1 MSHSNAESGAMNNS
15 DDSKAKPVV
24 GFIGLGLM
32 GRPMSRNLMNAGFAL
47 VVHDH
52 RREAADE
59 LVQAGATWASTPREL
74 AQQCDVMF
82 SCLPGVAEIEAV
94 ALGADGVV
102 AGIRPGCAYF
112 EMSTN
117 SHAVV
122 RRMHAAFAAR
132 GAHFLDAPISGGPT
146 GAQRRQLAVWV
157 GGDAAAYRRCEPV
170 LRAMADHP
178 THVGDIGAG
187 LVTKLVHNCAAE
199 AMQAS
204 LAEAFVMGVKAGAD
218 PLSLWQAIRQ
228 GAVGRRRTFDGL
240 IDQFLPGTYDQ
251 PQAAQRVTYK
261 DMMFA
266 TELGR
271 DLGVPM
277 RFANLS
283 LADTTE
289 SMNRGWAERDCRAV
303 MLLPQERAGV
313 KIAVAP
319 AAIQEVLRSDPAAP
333 TDTRHGIG
341 ATRTKAGA

>member
-1 MSHSNAESGAMNNS
+1 MNDNNTQ
-15 DDSKAKPVV
+15 PVV

-32 GRPMSRNLMNAGFAL
+32 GRPMSRNLLTAGFTL

-52 RREAADE
+52 RREAAEE
-59 LVQAGATWASTPREL
+59 LIQAGAIWAPTPSAL

-94 ALGADGVV
+94 ALGTDGIL
-102 AGIRPGCAYF
+102 AGIRPGSAFF

-117 SHAVV
+117 STTLLK
-122 RRMHAAFAAR
+122 RLHAAFAAR
-132 GAHFLDAPISGGPT
+132 GAHILDAPISGGPT
-146 GAQRRQLAVWV
+146 GAQRRQLAIWV
-157 GGDAAAYRRCEPV
+157 GGDATAYSRFEPV

-178 THVGDIGAG
+178 SRVGDTGAG

-199 AMQAS
+199 AMQAA
-204 LAEAFVMGVKAGAD
+204 LGEAFVMGVKAGAE
-218 PLSLWQAIRQ
+218 PLALWKAIRQ
-228 GAVGRRRTFDGL
+228 GAVGRRRSFDGL
-240 IDQFLPGTYDQ
+240 IDQFLPGNYDQ
-251 PQAAQRVTYK
+251 PQAAQRITYK

-271 DLGVPM
+271 ELGVPM

-319 AAIQEVLRSDPAAP
+319 AAIQEVLREDPAAP
-333 TDTRHGIG
+333 TDTRHG
-341 ATRTKAGA
+341 AGVKRADAAS